1 MNTLK
6 KPAVAWSIVVVV
18 IIIAVAIGLF
28 RGRTASNTPEGPG
41 GPALPGPGTVT
52 AYTYVYD
59 DAGVLSSSTERKL
72 GGINDQ
78 LIDDYNCAV
87 AVVTCNYGGGDLGG
101 YAMDYAEAIDL
112 GGTDFIVVL
121 DISGENYYL
130 VQGADL
136 VDWFSDQDCV
146 DYAREYMERDFARGD
161 YDDAALNLSGA
172 LADWIAYNY

>member
-28 RGRTASNTPEGPG
+28 KGRMASNTPAPGPG
-41 GPALPGPGTVT
+41 GPAAPGGGSD
-52 AYTYVYD
+52 YTLVYD
-59 DAGVLSSSTERKL
+59 DADVLSASAEREL
-72 GGINDQ
+72 GRINDD
-78 LIDDYNCAV
+78 LIRSYNCAV
-87 AVVTCNYGGGDLGG
+87 AVVTCNYGGNDLYD

-146 DYAREYMERDFARGD
+146 DYAQKYMERDFARGD
-161 YDDAALNLSGA
+161 YGDAALNLSDA

>member
-6 KPAVAWSIVVVV
+6 KTAVAWSIVIVV

-28 RGRTASNTPEGPG
+28 KGRTADPAPAPAPG
-41 GPALPGPGTVT
+41 GSS
-52 AYTYVYD
+52 YTLVYD
-59 DAGVLSSSTERKL
+59 DANVLSNSTEREL
-72 GGINDQ
+72 GRINDK
-78 LIDDYNCAV
+78 LLDNYNCAV
-87 AVVTCNYGGGDLGG
+87 AVVTCNYGGSDLYD
-101 YAMDYAEAIDL
+101 YAMDYAEDIDL

-130 VQGADL
+130 IQGADL

-146 DYAREYMERDFARGD
+146 DYARDYMERDFARGD
-161 YDDAALNLSGA
+161 YGDAALSLSKA